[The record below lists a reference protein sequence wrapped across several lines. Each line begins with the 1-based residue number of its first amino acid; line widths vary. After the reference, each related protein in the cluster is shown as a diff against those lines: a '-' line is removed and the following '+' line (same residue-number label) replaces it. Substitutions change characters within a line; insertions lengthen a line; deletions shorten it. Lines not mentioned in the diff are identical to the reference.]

1 MAKSRTWRMRMFTD
15 LSPGYTL
22 EDENGV
28 AIPDEDEDIDLT
40 DRDIALMQ
48 IRLMSEIVMHLRTIT
63 SEQITEIDTHEAQR

>member
-1 MAKSRTWRMRMFTD
+1 MFTD

>member
-1 MAKSRTWRMRMFTD
+1 MRMFTD

-48 IRLMSEIVMHLRTIT
+48 TRLMSEIVMHLRTIT

>member
-1 MAKSRTWRMRMFTD
+1 MRMFTD

-63 SEQITEIDTHEAQR
+63 SEQITEIDTHETQR

>member
-48 IRLMSEIVMHLRTIT
+48 TRLMSEIVMHLRTIT